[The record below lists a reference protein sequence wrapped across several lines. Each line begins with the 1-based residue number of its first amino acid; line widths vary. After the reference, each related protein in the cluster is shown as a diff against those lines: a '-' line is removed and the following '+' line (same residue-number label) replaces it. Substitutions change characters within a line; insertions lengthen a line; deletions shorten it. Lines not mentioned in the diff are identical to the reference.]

1 MRSSRTTAQALQA
14 IARPVFTTREIA
26 ALRGAS
32 IASTSQVLRRM
43 TASGL
48 LTAATRGIW
57 CSPSDP
63 RFTRFALVPFL
74 AGDRP
79 AYVSLVTALHL
90 HGRIDQIPQVV
101 HVATTGHT
109 RAVRTALG
117 RFDFHRIQPDFF
129 AGFDWYRGGREFLI
143 ASPEKA
149 LVDCLYLASRKG
161 KRFRFLTGVDLGG
174 DFDRAAARRW
184 VRRIADPRI
193 GKHVA
198 RHLEALLSAPA
209 AAGGPRC

>member
-32 IASTSQVLRRM
+32 VASTSQVLRRM
-43 TASGL
+43 ATADL
-48 LTAATRGIW
+48 LTAATRGVW
-57 CSPSDP
+57 CAPSDP

-74 AGDRP
+74 ALGHP

-101 HVATTGHT
+101 QIATTGHT
-109 RAVRTALG
+109 RVVRTALG
-117 RFDFHRIQPDFF
+117 RYDFHRIQPGFL

-174 DFDRAAARRW
+174 GFDRAAARRW

-193 GKHVA
+193 GKHVG
-198 RHLEALLSAPA
+198 RRLEALLE
-209 AAGGPRC
+209 AGA